1 MKGVFA
7 LDGPLVT
14 GLGKLVDCLLLS
26 LLWLIS
32 SLPIITIGASSTA
45 LYAAAYH
52 GIRKDEAPVW
62 RTYWIA
68 FRENWKRSTC
78 IWLILLVLLL
88 VFSVDALYFRSKRLQ
103 GAALG
108 SLYYVFLVILCFF
121 GVWMSFLWAYC
132 SRCNGSMREVLKIT
146 LQLMLVHPI
155 QVIFVFLPLLIALM
169 AEYLLPGILILLP
182 APIAY
187 LAWGPID
194 KILYQHMRPED
205 RGTEPEFS
213 TSEEN

>member
-1 MKGVFA
+1 
-7 LDGPLVT
+7 
-14 GLGKLVDCLLLS
+14 
-26 LLWLIS
+26 
-32 SLPIITIGASSTA
+32 
-45 LYAAAYH
+45 
-52 GIRKDEAPVW
+52 
-62 RTYWIA
+62 
-68 FRENWKRSTC
+68 
-78 IWLILLVLLL
+78 
-88 VFSVDALYFRSKRLQ
+88 
-103 GAALG
+103 
-108 SLYYVFLVILCFF
+108 
-121 GVWMSFLWAYC
+121 MSFLWAYC

-155 QVIFVFLPLLIALM
+155 QVIFVLLPLLIALM